1 MMNDFKTYSAEAFF
15 DNTSYRGTEFSKDG
29 SKILLSCDE
38 TGVYQ
43 LYRLDIASGTKVKL
57 TDSKD
62 TVHPVRYFP
71 EDDRCLYMSDSGG
84 DERFHVYV
92 LSADGAVTDLTPGEK
107 VRAIFS
113 RFSADGRSF
122 YVQSNERDERAM
134 DLYRYDVE
142 SYERELVFQND
153 TGFSTGNVSPDG
165 RYVAL
170 TQNNSNTDS
179 DVYLVDLEST
189 DKVPAK
195 VTSFD
200 FAAQNHPLSFS
211 TDSKTLYVGTN
222 ATGEFTSALAIDLE
236 TLEATPY
243 LEEKWDIVFLNFSSS
258 GKYRA
263 HCINEDASMRL
274 VVTDMESGESIS
286 PPSIPEGQIW
296 SYSFSADE
304 TKLSFYLDTDTS
316 PTDLY
321 VWDIVSGDVKR
332 LTHSL
337 SSQMTQEHLVGATVE
352 RFESFDG
359 LTVPGILYKPKQASA
374 DKPVPAVIEIHG
386 GPGGQ
391 SVTGYNPVRQ
401 FLVNNGYAVFAV
413 NNRGSSG
420 YGKTFFHLSDRKH
433 GEVDL
438 DDIVWGKKYLQSLD
452 WVQSENVAVMGG
464 SYGGYLTAA
473 ALTFRPEEFKLGI
486 NIFGVTNWVRT
497 LDPAS
502 IPPWW
507 ESFKKALYDMMG
519 DPATDTERHRR
530 ISPLF
535 HAHNITKPLMVVQG
549 VNDPRVLKIES
560 DELVEAARKNNIPVE
575 YVVFDDEGHG
585 FTKKANRITAANA
598 FLSFLQEHMP
608 A

>member
-1 MMNDFKTYSAEAFF
+1 MKDFKTYDAETFF
-15 DNTSYRGTEFSKDG
+15 DNTSYMGTDFSRDG
-29 SKILLSCDE
+29 SRILLSCDE
-38 TGVYQ
+38 TGVFQ
-43 LYRLDIASGTKVKL
+43 LYCLDVLSGNKTKL
-57 TDSKD
+57 TDSED

-71 EDDRCLYMSDSGG
+71 EDNRCLYMSDSGG

-92 LSADGAVTDLTPGEK
+92 LAEDGTVTDLTPGDN

-113 RFSADGRSF
+113 RFSADGQWF
-122 YVQSNERDERAM
+122 FVQSNERDERVM
-134 DLYRYDVE
+134 DLYRYDATT
-142 SYERELVFQND
+142 YARTLVFQND
-153 TGFSTGNVSPDG
+153 TGFSTDEVSPDG
-165 RYVAL
+165 RYVSL
-170 TQNNSNTDS
+170 THNSSNRDS
-179 DVYLVDLEST
+179 DVYLVDLETS
-189 DKVPAK
+189 DKQPVK
-195 VTSFD
+195 VTDFD
-200 FAAQNHPLSFS
+200 VQALNHPLTFS
-211 TDSKTLYVGTN
+211 PGSETLYIGTN
-222 ATGEFTSALAIDLE
+222 AAGEYTQVVAIDLKSNK
-236 TLEATPY
+236 TAPY
-243 LEEKWDIVFLNFSSS
+243 LEEKWDIASLDFSAS

-274 VVTDMESGESIS
+274 VVTDLKTGESIS
-286 PPSIPEGQIW
+286 PPSLPEGQIR
-296 SYSFSADE
+296 SFSFSADE
-304 TKLSFYLDTDTS
+304 TSLSFYLDTDTS
-316 PTDLY
+316 PKDLY
-321 VWDIVSGDVKR
+321 VWNLASGELKR

-337 SSQMTQEHLVGATVE
+337 SPQMEQDHLVGATVE
-352 RFESFDG
+352 RFDSFDG
-359 LTVPGILYKPKQASA
+359 LAIPGILYKPKNASA
-374 DKPVPAVIEIHG
+374 DQPVPAVIEIHG

-391 SVTGYNPVRQ
+391 SVTGYNPFRQ

-438 DDIVWGKKYLQSLD
+438 DDIVWGKKYLQTLD
-452 WVQSENVAVMGG
+452 WVNADSIAVMGG

-473 ALTFRPEEFKLGI
+473 ALTFRPEEFNLGI

-535 HAHNITKPLMVVQG
+535 HADKITKPLLVVQG

-560 DELVEAARKNNIPVE
+560 DELVEAARKNDIPVE

-598 FLSFLQEHMP
+598 FLGFLQAHMP